1 MLLVTLAVLVAV
13 LVMVGWLITH
23 PLKST
28 MAHENSVNR
37 WFVDQR
43 TSGAD
48 GPRRTSA
55 PSSGRP

>member
-1 MLLVTLAVLVAV
+1 LLVTLAVLVAI

-37 WFVDQR
+37 WFVD
-43 TSGAD
+43 
-48 GPRRTSA
+48 SA
-55 PSSGRP
+55 PAA